1 MANEEQHNTFL
12 TVAELA
18 AFLRVSRGTA
28 YMLVRSGQVPSVQIG
43 GSYRIPRRALSRR
56 LAETMVGSP

>member
-1 MANEEQHNTFL
+1 MPNEEQHTFL

-18 AFLRVSRGTA
+18 VFLRVSRNTA
-28 YMLVRSGQVPSVQIG
+28 YMLVRSGQIPSVQVG